1 MNFTI
6 IDKYTISNPI
16 EIYIIKKLNK
26 EPPYIYTFISDNE
39 LNTIIQKVKDKYNIN
54 INKNIIISIRSSF
67 IKNHII
73 NNSYKINKKI
83 LLDYKTKDII
93 LLSSKYDIP
102 PLNIIRYVFEHK
114 YNKKLNKIMD
124 QIDILDVYDRKQFE
138 TAFSYDKYTNP
149 DNKVIQDKSKEFEN
163 KIEFILKRLNIKYK
177 TQDDLTKQ
185 QIKEVGYA
193 YNTPDFLILT
203 DITINGEVIKW
214 IDAKNFYG
222 SNIKFDIKKIK
233 KQVKK
238 YIDKY
243 GPGCIIYSLG
253 YNSDIHKIDDVSF
266 YSYET
271 INEI

>member
-1 MNFTI
+1 MNYTI
-6 IDKYTISNPI
+6 IDKYTISDSI
-16 EIYIIKKLNK
+16 EKYIIK

-39 LNTIIQKVKDKYNIN
+39 LNKIIQKIKDKYNID

-73 NNSYKINKKI
+73 NNSYKINKNI
-83 LLDYKTKDII
+83 LIDYKTIDIL

-102 PLNIIRYVFEHK
+102 PLNIIIYVFEHK

-124 QIDILDVYDRKQFE
+124 KIDILDVYDRKQFD
-138 TAFSYDKYTNP
+138 TAISYDKYTNP
-149 DNKVIQDKSKEFEN
+149 DNKVIQVKSKEFED
-163 KIEFILKRLNIKYK
+163 KIEKILKQLNIKYK
-177 TQDDLTKQ
+177 TQDDLTKD

-203 DITINGEVIKW
+203 DLKINDKKIKW

-253 YNSDIHKIDDVSF
+253 YNSNIHKIDDVSF
-266 YSYET
+266 YSYES
-271 INEI
+271 II